1 MADVARDIDI
11 SNTKSLADY
20 LGVPEAELLDVS
32 KKGRK
37 RLLKRKLTEGRWE
50 AKKRAKKARQKEAK
64 AAMRAARAA
73 HLANN
78 PEVAAAAAA
87 HGRGQGL
94 PRSEEERVQMRSAR
108 AKREAARSA
117 QYASGPRVV
126 IDCSFESKMT
136 KKELKSFV
144 QQLMYCYGL
153 NRRAKRPFRMCL
165 SSLGG
170 ETEAALRRIGGF
182 DSWPLFPSARP
193 YDNDPELSN
202 DPKGEIVYLSAEA
215 DEVMDEFDPS
225 KAYVIGGIV
234 DRNRHKGL
242 TDRKAQAQGIKRV
255 RLPIGEYLRMRSTK
269 VLTVNHVFEILLK
282 MYEHGDWKTALQAVM
297 PERKVAKDGQK

>member
-1 MADVARDIDI
+1 
-11 SNTKSLADY
+11 
-20 LGVPEAELLDVS
+20 
-32 KKGRK
+32 
-37 RLLKRKLTEGRWE
+37 
-50 AKKRAKKARQKEAK
+50 
-64 AAMRAARAA
+64 
-73 HLANN
+73 
-78 PEVAAAAAA
+78 
-87 HGRGQGL
+87 
-94 PRSEEERVQMRSAR
+94 
-108 AKREAARSA
+108 
-117 QYASGPRVV
+117 
-126 IDCSFESKMT
+126 
-136 KKELKSFV
+136 
-144 QQLMYCYGL
+144 
-153 NRRAKRPFRMCL
+153 
-165 SSLGG
+165 
-170 ETEAALRRIGGF
+170 
-182 DSWPLFPSARP
+182 LFPSARP